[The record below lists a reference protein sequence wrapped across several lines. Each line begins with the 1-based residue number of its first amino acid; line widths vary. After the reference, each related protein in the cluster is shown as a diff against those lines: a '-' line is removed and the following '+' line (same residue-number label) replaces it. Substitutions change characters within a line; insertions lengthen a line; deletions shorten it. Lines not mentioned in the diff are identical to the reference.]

1 MKRIMTDRM
10 NNWQELLAGL
20 SGWQELLQ
28 SGKGTSEQ
36 HRECLSQLAA
46 LGDKCGLPVAE
57 MLSRLE
63 SIFGETE
70 IPPEGLAA
78 VVQLAGQMSEY
89 VRREYD
95 SRLYDS
101 PQGLLKEVRCENV
114 YDTSLGKRA
123 LIVYILAPFF
133 FENMKGSHTNVE
145 EVRTMAAVLRD
156 LGYDVDVIN
165 TYYDGKLEADRYNLV
180 IGFRKPFEELLSGL
194 RKDCVSVYFTT
205 EASPYFANTAE
216 LARIM
221 AFQDRCGIRPSYERQ
236 NMCCLSLDRLLLADG
251 AICIGNDWTLSTYQG
266 MFRRCLK
273 QNATATVLKRDHAH
287 KEGSPYGRAFMW
299 YGGAGALHKGV
310 DLCIEAFREL
320 PDLELHLVGRL
331 DGVVYEY
338 YRDEIESAD
347 NVFYHGFLP
356 PDDAEF
362 LDLCGRCDFCLGVS
376 CSEGQ
381 STAMLT
387 AMRGGVI
394 PVCMPYMG
402 IDTKECGGVAI
413 DDVTIPELADICR
426 SLSATDPAEI
436 DVRRKQAY
444 VYTADKHSL
453 EAYGRMLRDNLLTLI
468 ETKTAKE

>member
-1 MKRIMTDRM
+1 MKLIMTDRM

-20 SGWQELLQ
+20 YDWQELLL
-28 SGKGTSEQ
+28 SGNGTAEG
-36 HRECLSQLAA
+36 HRECLLRLAS
-46 LGDKCGLPVAE
+46 LGDNCGLPIAE

-63 SIFGETE
+63 SIFGESE

-101 PQGLLKEVRCENV
+101 PQGLLKEVCCENV

-123 LIVYILAPFF
+123 LIVYILAPFYF
-133 FENMKGSHTNVE
+133 DNMRGSHTNIE
-145 EVRTMAAVLRD
+145 EARTMAAVLRD

-165 TYYDGKLEADRYNLV
+165 TYYAGELDTDRYDLV
-180 IGFRKPFEELLSGL
+180 IGFRRPFEELLPGL
-194 RKDCVSVYFTT
+194 RKTCVSVYYTT

-216 LARIM
+216 LRRIT
-221 AFQDRCGIRPSYERQ
+221 AFQGRCGVRPSYERQ
-236 NMCCLSLDRLLLADG
+236 NMCCLSLDRLLSADG

-266 MFRRCLK
+266 MFHRCLK
-273 QNATATVLKRDHAH
+273 QNATATVLKRDHTH

-338 YRDEIESAD
+338 YREEIESAD

-356 PDDAEF
+356 PDNAEF
-362 LDLCGRCDFCLGVS
+362 LDLCGRCDFSLGVS

-402 IDTKECGGVAI
+402 IDAEESGGVAI
-413 DDVTIPELADICR
+413 DDVTITELADVCR
-426 SLSATDPAEI
+426 SLSAMDPAEI
-436 DVRRKQAY
+436 DGRRKQVCEY
-444 VYTADKHSL
+444 VTDKHSL

-468 ETKTAKE
+468 EMKTKT